1 MLKEKVLKVYCLLCH
16 KDYQSCL
23 YTLSD
28 LEEESVIR
36 YKINQITD
44 TGATVS
50 MTLSEDVEL
59 ENVSQQQMMLEA
71 IDRAIG
77 DKDVKEQIKPIL
89 EAILRSQPQTV
100 VKTYSQTIV
109 QITMPRRKYEK
120 INSPRVG
127 DRLLIDIKKFST

>member
-1 MLKEKVLKVYCLLCH
+1 
-16 KDYQSCL
+16 
-23 YTLSD
+23 

-36 YKINQITD
+36 YKVNQITD
-44 TGATVS
+44 TGSTVS
-50 MTLSEDVEL
+50 MALSEDVEL

-127 DRLLIDIKKFST
+127 DRLLIDIKKFNT

>member
-1 MLKEKVLKVYCLLCH
+1 
-16 KDYQSCL
+16 
-23 YTLSD
+23 

-44 TGATVS
+44 TGSSIS
-50 MTLSEDVEL
+50 MTLNEDIEL

-71 IDRAIG
+71 IDQAIA
-77 DKDVKEQIKPIL
+77 DKDVRDQVRPIL
-89 EAILRSQPQTV
+89 EAILRSQPQTI
-100 VKTYSQTIV
+100 VKTYSQTTI